1 MGFFT
6 FVEEFCMSVLTSFS
20 ISRLHDITLRLNVE
34 QTLRKEYR
42 MREGRQ
48 LPRRSRNSSLAREGR
63 PVVDMERKR
72 RTSGRSTTQLA
83 DGEPSTEEGPAKR
96 EKVTPCIQYTDVTAA
111 SFRIRKGVKE
121 TPLKVKTQRC
131 FPRIL
136 MLSFSQ
142 RNRSPYQRCWE

>member
-1 MGFFT
+1 
-6 FVEEFCMSVLTSFS
+6 MSVVTSF
-20 ISRLHDITLRLNVE
+20 SRLHDITLRLNVE

-42 MREGRQ
+42 MREAGAGRQ
-48 LPRRSRNSSLAREGR
+48 LPRRSRNSSLARER